1 MLLITIS
8 LNLFIVAVMFGLA
21 LWGVYVLMFV
31 GGRQAKKTKRPI
43 PAAYTFFQPTA
54 PSVVGSTF
62 SGTVPLSNVNTDEL
76 RFGIIDLSG
85 SKPADIPTPPNP
97 TAATQAVQQ
106 ADDIADDNPDFA
118 VRDDEFGNEPTE
130 SDTLA
135 RPRQVMV
142 EAVPVPVT
150 GSSPTTALD
159 LTQLTFSDE
168 DILNQVEAIF
178 GNVDQMDLLDQFH
191 TEANRVMLLTGEDYH
206 SVFLRLIQNE
216 PEESRAYLTSM
227 LVPAGTPEPTMS
239 LATVL
244 AMGDEDVIDN

>member
-1 MLLITIS
+1 MLLILVS

-21 LWGVYVLMFV
+21 LWGVYVLVFV
-31 GGRQAKKTKRPI
+31 GGRQAKKTKRPT

-54 PSVVGSTF
+54 PGVVGSTF

-76 RFGIIDLSG
+76 RFGIIDMSA
-85 SKPADIPTPPNP
+85 SKPADTPPP
-97 TAATQAVQQ
+97 LEPAQAVQQ

-118 VRDDEFGNEPTE
+118 VRADEFGDDPTE
-130 SDTLA
+130 LDTLA
-135 RPRQVMV
+135 RPRQVMI
-142 EAVPVPVT
+142 EAVPVPVAC
-150 GSSPTTALD
+150 SSPIPALD

-168 DILNQVEAIF
+168 DILNQVESIF

-191 TEANRVMLLTGEDYH
+191 TEANRVMLVTGEDYH
-206 SVFLRLIQNE
+206 TVFLRLIQDE